1 MTSAIKVMTKTQ
13 VGKEV
18 TPGTLVAA
26 TRRLVAS
33 GLYDR
38 EQAMWDPT
46 EIDSGVFAR
55 VPIAPVRI
63 REASRIELTTPLDHT
78 QILLPL
84 LSGMKGGVT
93 AVGAGADKT
102 WTFDP
107 STSIPPA
114 VDTYTVEFNEQSTA
128 DSAEFEFGFGFT
140 DQIQI
145 TVGTDGVAELKWSM
159 WGRATQEAT
168 ATAAL
173 TVPTLQ
179 RVPGYLFKVYLD
191 TTWAALGGAAKLG
204 QVYAAQWTYKN
215 NIHPGFYLDG
225 RTQMDF
231 SQPEYGR
238 PEAELTLD
246 VVHDPAA
253 ALLVQS
259 EETAKTNV
267 TPRFIQLEAIGPT
280 LGGATY
286 KIEIDGS
293 YYHAEDSMT
302 RRGEDRDGNPT
313 VRMHLLSAYDPTS
326 AFQSRVVV
334 VTDAATFP

>member
-1 MTSAIKVMTKTQ
+1 MEMTRTQ

-26 TRRLVAS
+26 TRRLVAK

-38 EQAMWDPT
+38 EQLMWDPVD
-46 EIDSGVFAR
+46 IQAGVFAR
-55 VPIAPVRI
+55 IPVAPIRI
-63 REASRIELTTPLDHT
+63 REGSRIELTCPLDHT

-84 LSGMKGGVT
+84 LSGMEGGVT

-107 STSIPPA
+107 STSVPPT
-114 VDTYTVEFNEQSTA
+114 VDNYTVEFAEQSTA
-128 DSAEFEFGFGFT
+128 DTAEFEFGFGFT

-145 TVGTDGVAELKWSM
+145 TVGSDGMAELMWSM
-159 WGRATQEAT
+159 WGRATQEST
-168 ATAAL
+168 VTPGL
-173 TVPTLQ
+173 TVPVLQ
-179 RVPGYLFKVYLD
+179 RIPGYLFSVKLD
-191 TTWAALGGAAKLG
+191 TTWAGLGTTTKLG
-204 QVYAAQWTYKN
+204 QVYGFQWTYKN
-215 NIHPGFYLDG
+215 GLHPGYYLDG

-238 PEAELTLD
+238 PSAELTMD

-267 TPRFIQLEAIGPT
+267 TARFLQLEAIGPA
-280 LGGATY
+280 LGGSTY
-286 KIEIDGS
+286 KIEIDGA

-302 RRGEDRDGNPT
+302 RRGEDRDGNPI

-326 AFQSRVVV
+326 AFQSRVVI
-334 VTDAATFP
+334 VTDATAFP